1 MPKNPENK
9 KPTRRDAVKIAGGAA
24 VAGAAISQFGAP
36 FIQKVRAA
44 NDKVQ
49 FGMVGTGSRG
59 SYLLKHLKS
68 IDAGRCVAICDIDE
82 TALNRGAETI
92 GTNPQK
98 FKDYRELLAQK
109 NIDAV
114 WVTTPLFMHFPV
126 TRDVLQSGKHVFCEK
141 SLVFKPD
148 EVHGLRALA
157 AQYPKQVI
165 QTGLQR
171 RYSVYYQTVKEM
183 IDKGILGDVKHVH
196 AQWHRNPGWTMKG
209 DPKKDRMKNWR
220 LFREYSGGLTAELAS
235 HQIDIAD
242 WMLGATPEFVMGLA
256 GLDTLHDG
264 RDIYDNEY
272 LIFKYPNG
280 KKMTFSSICTNSH
293 LPLLN
298 GTRTEMGEL
307 ILGTQGAV
315 HITVGDDTH
324 PATAM
329 WYPEPPKP
337 QVAVAG
343 DKKEAPYKAGAT
355 MVSAAGGRALPVL
368 LNKEL
373 PSNNDGFLEREMKF
387 ARRWLYQKGVLVPEE
402 QKNPVDTELE
412 SFFDACRTGAR
423 PRADVEVGLQDSI
436 AVMLANQSLDE
447 GRKVYFNEIEKM
459 GKKA

>member
-1 MPKNPENK
+1 MPT
-9 KPTRRDAVKIAGGAA
+9 KPTTKDITRRDAVKLAAAAGVVAA
-24 VAGAAISQFGAP
+24 AAAEISAP
-36 FIQKVRAA
+36 RIQTVRAA
-44 NDKVQ
+44 NDKIQ

-59 SYLLKHLKS
+59 AYLLKHMKS
-68 IDAGRCVAICDIDE
+68 MDAGRCVAVCDVDQ

-114 WVTTPLFMHFPV
+114 WVTTPLFMHYPV
-126 TRDVLQSGKHVFCEK
+126 TRDVLQAGKHVFCEK
-141 SLVFKPD
+141 SLVFRPE

-171 RYSVYYQTVKEM
+171 RYSQYYQTVKDM

-209 DPKKDRMKNWR
+209 DPKKDRLKNWR

-242 WMLGATPEFVMGLA
+242 WMFGATPEFVMGL
-256 GLDTLHDG
+256 GGQDTLFDG

-272 LIFKYPNG
+272 LIFKYPG
-280 KKMTFSSICTNSH
+280 GRKMTFSSVCTNAH
-293 LPLLN
+293 LPLLG

-307 ILGTQGAV
+307 ILGTKGAV

-324 PATAM
+324 PASAI

-337 QVAVAG
+337 SATPAG
-343 DKKEAPYKAGAT
+343 DKKETPYKAGAT
-355 MVSAAGGRALPVL
+355 MVAAAGGKALPVL
-368 LNKEL
+368 LSSEQLSGNE
-373 PSNNDGFLEREMKF
+373 GFLEKEMKF
-387 ARRWLYQKGVLVPEE
+387 ARRWLYSKGVMVPEE
-402 QKNPVDTELE
+402 AKNPVDTELE
-412 SFFDACRTGAR
+412 SFFDACRTGKR
-423 PRADVEVGLQDSI
+423 PKADVEIGLQDSI